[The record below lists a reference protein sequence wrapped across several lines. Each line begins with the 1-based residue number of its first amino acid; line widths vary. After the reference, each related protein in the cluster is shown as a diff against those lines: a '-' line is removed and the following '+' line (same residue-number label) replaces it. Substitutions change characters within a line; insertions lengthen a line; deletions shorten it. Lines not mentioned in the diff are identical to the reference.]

1 MNDIQREVTKNLVNA
16 ETCLKRGW
24 SSIEYI
30 SEHGMSHNMNPSSL
44 VYLRDEVRD
53 ARSYL
58 NFVKRDIAESILRCK
73 DSEFNSEE
81 KLSRYIN
88 AFQDLKDQEQILTS
102 LEFIDQKLEER
113 RKLNETCSDSTT

>member
-1 MNDIQREVTKNLVNA
+1 MNDIQRGIIKNLEIA
-16 ETCLKRGW
+16 ETCLRRGW

-30 SEHGMSHNMNPSSL
+30 GKNGMSHNMDPSSL
-44 VYLRDEVRD
+44 VYLRDEVKG

-58 NFVKRDIAESILRCK
+58 NFVKLDIAKAILKCE
-73 DSEFNSEE
+73 DPEFKPDE
-81 KLSRYIN
+81 KLARYIN
-88 AFQDLKDQEQILTS
+88 GLQDLKDQEQILTS